1 MRALGNG
8 LKMAETTA
16 HLGPFLGQP
25 AVRNTLRG
33 PPLTPLGAYREKPAL
48 IIDPA
53 PTTAL

>member
-1 MRALGNG
+1 MRALENG

-25 AVRNTLRG
+25 AVWNTLRG
-33 PPLTPLGAYREKPAL
+33 PPLGAYREKPSL
-48 IIDPA
+48 IIDQA